1 MQFFTDKNNV
11 IVQRAHKFN
20 AEYLDGKLTPID
32 NNTVCYAVKHLPN
45 NTSSY
50 NVQRLAVMAALVGF
64 PKLSM
69 LNENVEE
76 SNPPIYHN
84 LIPVNGF

>member
-1 MQFFTDKNNV
+1 MQFFTDKNKV

-20 AEYLDGKLTPID
+20 AEYLDGKLIPID

-45 NTSSY
+45 NSSSY
-50 NVQRLAVMAALVGF
+50 NVQRLAVIAALIGF

-69 LNENVEE
+69 LNANAVE

-84 LIPVNGF
+84 LIPVNDF